1 MQKSAL
7 ADPPL
12 PVAKHECKEGRG
24 SNEKL
29 YEVLI
34 HYQNFPV
41 TACTHS
47 GSGASDAQ
55 PVTATQSAH
64 HNNKSRMNH
73 PRLVR

>member
-12 PVAKHECKEGRG
+12 PVAKHECKEGR
-24 SNEKL
+24 SSDKKL

-47 GSGASDAQ
+47 GSGASEAQ

-64 HNNKSRMNH
+64 HNKKSRMNH